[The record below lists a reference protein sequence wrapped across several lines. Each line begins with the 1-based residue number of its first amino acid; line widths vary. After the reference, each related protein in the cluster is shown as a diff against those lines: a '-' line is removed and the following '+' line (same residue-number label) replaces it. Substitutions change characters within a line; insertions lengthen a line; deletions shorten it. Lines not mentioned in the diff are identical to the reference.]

1 MTLDAVDRYGPNG
14 VGTVGDRAVVVGG
27 SVAGLCAARALADGF
42 DEVVVVERDPL
53 PDAPV
58 ARDGAPQTS
67 HPHAL
72 LAAGQA
78 TLEDFFPGFGED
90 LVAAGGLI
98 IDVTRQLVEFQHG
111 GFVADGPERTPSYC
125 ASRPLFEHV
134 IRRRVRDLDPVRLRG
149 GCQFVDYLTDD
160 GATAVTGVEVREGG
174 PTEAIDA
181 DLVVDAT
188 GRASRTPEWLADNGY
203 RAPPEDR
210 VEIDLQYSSLRVERP
225 PGDRRMINVPLDAP
239 RTRGAVAL
247 PIEDGQWDVI
257 LAGVHG
263 DGAPGDRDEVLDFA
277 DSLPIDLIA
286 DLLRAQP
293 WVSDGVERYPFPA
306 SMRRRYEALDRFP
319 DGLVVTGDAV
329 SSFNPVYGQGMSI
342 AALDALVLHHALA
355 DGGLDRLAPRF
366 FGAVAPVLDTPWQ
379 MATGADYR
387 YEETDGEPS
396 VATTLF
402 NRYFSRLLRQAHDD
416 GVLAEA
422 YGEVVGLERSPTALL
437 RPRILARVLLP
448 VGGDW
453 VDPDPERRTRVPPGS
468 DDSATVDDERA
479 AEPPSP

>member
-1 MTLDAVDRYGPNG
+1 MLGGAGAVRMTLDAVDRYEPRR
-14 VGTVGDRAVVVGG
+14 VGAVGDRAVVVGG
-27 SVAGLCAARALADGF
+27 SVAGLCAARVLAVGF

-53 PDAPV
+53 PDRPV

-78 TLEDFFPGFGED
+78 ALEDFFPGFGED

-98 IDVTRQLVEFQHG
+98 LDVTRQLVEYQHG

-134 IRRRVRDLDPVRLRG
+134 IRRRVGELAPSASAGVPVRRLPGRRRRDG
-149 GCQFVDYLTDD
+149 GD
-160 GATAVTGVEVREGG
+160 GRAG
-174 PTEAIDA
+174 PRRRRTPEDLAA

-188 GRASRTPEWLADNGY
+188 GRASRTPEWLAENGY

-210 VEIDLQYSSLRVERP
+210 VEVDLQYSSLRIERP
-225 PGDRRMINVPLDAP
+225 PDDRRMVSVPTNAP
-239 RTRGAVAL
+239 RTRGAVVL

-257 LAGVHG
+257 LAGMFG
-263 DGAPGDRDEVLDFA
+263 DGAPDDRAEVLEFA

-293 WVSDGVERYPFPA
+293 WVSDGVARYPFPA
-306 SMRRRYEALDRFP
+306 SLRRRYEALDRFP

-329 SSFNPVYGQGMSI
+329 SSFNPVYGQGMSV

-355 DGGLDRLAPRF
+355 DGGREGSLPAFSTRSRRSSTPPGGWPPAPTTSTNRPTAPRRS
-366 FGAVAPVLDTPWQ
+366 ARSCS
-379 MATGADYR
+379 TG
-387 YEETDGEPS
+387 T
-396 VATTLF
+396 
-402 NRYFSRLLRQAHDD
+402 
-416 GVLAEA
+416 
-422 YGEVVGLERSPTALL
+422 SPAC
-437 RPRILARVLLP
+437 
-448 VGGDW
+448 
-453 VDPDPERRTRVPPGS
+453 
-468 DDSATVDDERA
+468 
-479 AEPPSP
+479 